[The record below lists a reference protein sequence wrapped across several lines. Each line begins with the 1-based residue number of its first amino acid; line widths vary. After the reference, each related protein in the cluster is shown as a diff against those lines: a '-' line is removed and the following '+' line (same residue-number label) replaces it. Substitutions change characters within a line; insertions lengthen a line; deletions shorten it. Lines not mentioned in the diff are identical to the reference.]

1 MWYGM
6 RTWRKQGPLGFRGCQ
21 SRVKVCTSTASDGY
35 VVLDEYAVTLTL
47 IALEEGKL
55 VLLEAASR
63 TMAPQGAEMIVY
75 TECIL

>member
-1 MWYGM
+1 
-6 RTWRKQGPLGFRGCQ
+6 
-21 SRVKVCTSTASDGY
+21 VCTSTASDGY